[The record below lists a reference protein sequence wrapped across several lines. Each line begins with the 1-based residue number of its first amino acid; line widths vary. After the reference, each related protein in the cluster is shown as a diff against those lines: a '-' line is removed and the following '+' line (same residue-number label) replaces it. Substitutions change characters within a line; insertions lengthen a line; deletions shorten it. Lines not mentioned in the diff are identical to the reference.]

1 METHDDDPTTPHAGT
16 PAGDSD
22 PTTTPHA
29 SGASEAGGADPSE
42 APTSAGDAPTGGAA
56 QSPPDSGPRR
66 LYKSRDDRMIGGVCG
81 GLAEYFAIDAVIVRV
96 IAVALV
102 FAGGAGL
109 LAYVAA
115 WLLVPERDAGPSER
129 PGRTATIVGAVAL
142 VLAVGAVTPFWGGP
156 FGGWHGS
163 GPFVSLVFLG
173 LAGVGIWYLASGE
186 RPAVGSA
193 RDVLRRA
200 GFGLALLAVCG
211 FLALAGAWATAAG
224 GGIVVAIAVI
234 VAGLWLVA
242 AAFLGGARWLIL
254 PALALAL
261 PAGVV
266 SAANVNVDGGV
277 GERSY
282 RPLSADQV
290 RDNYRL
296 GVGRLVVDMRNA
308 KLPAGD
314 RHVRIDLGVGEAVIA
329 VAPDVCVTTAAKVG
343 AGQVAVFDRNSGGVD
358 VDWQDE
364 REAPAGTTRLI
375 VDGDIGVGALD
386 VGTDDP
392 NRVRGHN
399 VGDGNRHPG
408 NEACI
413 GGARG

>member
-1 METHDDDPTTPHAGT
+1 METHDDDATPPNAGT
-16 PAGDSD
+16 PAGD
-22 PTTTPHA
+22 PAPATPRA
-29 SGASEAGGADPSE
+29 SGGASGADPSE
-42 APTSAGDAPTGGAA
+42 APTSASDAPTGGAA
-56 QSPPDSGPRR
+56 HPSPDPGPRR
-66 LYKSRDDRMIGGVCG
+66 LYKSRDDRMIAGVCAG
-81 GLAEYFAIDAVIVRV
+81 IAEYFGIDAVIVRV
-96 IAVALV
+96 VAVALV

-115 WLLVPERDAGPSER
+115 WLLVPDRDAAPSER
-129 PGRTATIVGAVAL
+129 PGRTATIAGAIAL
-142 VLAVGAVTPFWGGP
+142 VLAVGAVTSFQGGP
-156 FGGWHGS
+156 FGGWNWS

-186 RPAVGSA
+186 HPSTGGV

-211 FLALAGAWATAAG
+211 ILAIAGAWATAAG
-224 GGIVVAIAVI
+224 GGVVVAIAVI

-242 AAFLGGARWLIL
+242 GAFLGGARWLIL

-282 RPLSADQV
+282 RPLSAAQV
-290 RDNYRL
+290 RDTYRL

-314 RHVRIDLGVGEAVIA
+314 RRLHIDLGVGEAVIA

-343 AGQVAVFDRNSGGVD
+343 AGEVAVFDRNSGGVD

-364 REAPAGTTRLI
+364 REAPPGTTRLI
-375 VDGDIGVGALD
+375 VDGDIGVGALQ

-392 NRVRGHN
+392 DRVRGDN
-399 VGDGNRHPG
+399 FGDGNRHPG
-408 NEACI
+408 NDACI

>member
-1 METHDDDPTTPHAGT
+1 METHDDDATTPPAGT

-22 PTTTPHA
+22 PTTPGTA
-29 SGASEAGGADPSE
+29 GADPSE
-42 APTSAGDAPTGGAA
+42 APTTAGDAPTGGAA
-56 QSPPDSGPRR
+56 DSSPDPGPRR
-66 LYKSRDDRMIGGVCG
+66 LYKSADDRMVAGVCAG
-81 GLAEYFAIDAVIVRV
+81 IAEYFAIDAVIVRV

-115 WLLVPERDAGPSER
+115 WLLVPERDAGPAER

-142 VLAVGAVTPFWGGP
+142 VLAVAAVTSFHDGP
-156 FGGWHGS
+156 FGGWHWG

-173 LAGVGIWYLASGE
+173 LAGLGIWYLASGE
-186 RPAVGSA
+186 HPSAGSV

-211 FLALAGAWATAAG
+211 ILALAGAWATAAG
-224 GGIVVAIAVI
+224 GGVVVAAVVI

-242 AAFLGGARWLIL
+242 AAFVGGARWLIL

-266 SAANVNVDGGV
+266 SAANVDIDGGV
-277 GERSY
+277 GDRQY
-282 RPLSADQV
+282 RPVTANQV
-290 RDNYRL
+290 RDTYRL
-296 GVGRLVVDMRNA
+296 GIGRLVVDLRNA
-308 KLPAGD
+308 HMPAGD
-314 RHVRIDLGVGEAVIA
+314 RRMTVDLGVGQAVL
-329 VAPDVCVTTAAKVG
+329 VVPRDVCVTTAAKIG
-343 AGQVAVFDRNSGGVD
+343 AGNVAFFGRDSGGVD

-364 REAPAGTTRLI
+364 RTAPVGTTRLV
-375 VDGDIGVGALD
+375 VDGDIGVGELA
-386 VGTDDP
+386 VTYEDP
-392 NRVRGHN
+392 DQFANDHG
-399 VGDGNRHPG
+399 GDNPQPG
-408 NEACI
+408 NDACV

>member
-1 METHDDDPTTPHAGT
+1 METNDDDATTTPHAGT
-16 PAGDSD
+16 PAGDPD
-22 PTTTPHA
+22 PTTPHA
-29 SGASEAGGADPSE
+29 SGGAGAGGADPSD

-56 QSPPDSGPRR
+56 HTSPDPGPRR
-66 LYKSRDDRMIGGVCG
+66 LYKSRDDRMIAGVCAG
-81 GLAEYFAIDAVIVRV
+81 IAEYFAIDAVIVRV

-129 PGRTATIVGAVAL
+129 PGRTATIAGAVAL
-142 VLAVGAVTPFWGGP
+142 VLAVCALPFWGGP
-156 FGGWHGS
+156 FGGWNWS
-163 GPFVSLVFLG
+163 GPFVWLIFVG
-173 LAGVGIWYLASGE
+173 LAGLGVWYLASAE
-186 RPAVGSA
+186 HPAIGGA
-193 RDVLRRA
+193 RDILRRA
-200 GFGLALLAVCG
+200 GFGLALLAVSG
-211 FLALAGAWATAAG
+211 LLALAGAWATAAG
-224 GGIVVAIAVI
+224 GGVVVAVVVI

-242 AAFLGGARWLIL
+242 AAFIGGARWLIL

-266 SAANVNVDGGV
+266 SAANINVDGGV

-282 RPLSADQV
+282 RPLSPEQV
-290 RDNYRL
+290 RGTYRL

-314 RHVRIDLGVGEAVIA
+314 HRVHIDLGVGEAVLA

-343 AGQVAVFDRNSGGVD
+343 AGEVAVFDRNSGGVD

-364 REAPAGTTRLI
+364 REAPSGTTRLI
-375 VDGDIGVGALD
+375 VDGDIGVGALE
-386 VGTDDP
+386 VGTADP
-392 NRVRGHN
+392 NEVRGHN
-399 VGDGNRHPG
+399 FADSIRHPG
-408 NEACI
+408 NDACV